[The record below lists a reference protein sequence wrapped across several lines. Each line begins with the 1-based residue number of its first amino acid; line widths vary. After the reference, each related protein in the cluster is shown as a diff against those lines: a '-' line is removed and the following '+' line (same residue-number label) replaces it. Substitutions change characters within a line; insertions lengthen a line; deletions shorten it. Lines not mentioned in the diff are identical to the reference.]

1 MSEKISIVIVSYN
14 LKEDTAACIDSLY
27 AAGASLDQIIIVDNA
42 STDGSISYL
51 REKIGPL
58 LKLIISGENKGYAS
72 GVNLGVQA
80 ALAEGTDWVLI
91 MNNDTHVASDFI
103 QQMTWA
109 IEIAGNTYAL
119 FGPLILFHD
128 FPQKVWYF
136 GDKRVPGTLFTY
148 NPYYMKPFPA
158 DTPVVMPVDFLNGC
172 AMLIHRSVFERIG
185 LFDDSIFMYS
195 EEVDFCWRAR
205 QAGFKM
211 AGIASARM
219 WHKVSAS
226 AKRVPEKSLIQRT
239 RNQILFYR
247 RYASWAQMPVMF
259 LLSSLRNLGFMLK
272 YLVNGLPGL
281 SLAVMQGWKDGWF
294 VWKP

>member
-109 IEIAGNTYAL
+109 IETAGNTYAL

>member
-172 AMLIHRSVFERIG
+172 AMLIRRSVFERIG